1 MRGRAGS
8 LNVIGQ
14 VIGGGFGQILVRQK
28 AGATLEIGDILVLEE
43 REAGDS
49 LILSVFD
56 LRYASQIDDK
66 MHEMISGVTLEEE
79 EEGTPEGATFYEPDI
94 VNYVIASIRPLARVG
109 TTPAGDGDVP
119 VSTPKALPPFHST
132 LRPVR
137 REDLAFLEKRNQDGL
152 FVGSIRSGSEVI
164 EDARVMLP
172 VRDIFRHHVLIPATT
187 GRGKSNLVKSMLWNV
202 MDSGTRVGI
211 LVLDAHDE
219 YYGKTGRGLKN
230 HGRAADRLVYY
241 TTERHTLPGARTFS
255 INIRAVEPRHFEGI
269 VEFSDAQLRAIHGF
283 YATHGEDWIAAIM
296 GAAGPGDD
304 AAATD
309 AAAEGP
315 HDYND
320 SDNYNDVPREAG
332 ANNHDSNDSS
342 SSSND
347 DGSNKGDKGRS
358 DSDSPA
364 RSTMSVVRRKLE
376 MTLDI
381 YATGKKSRTLHS
393 RNAVF
398 DPDTKGAST
407 VQDIVHD
414 MESGKIVVLDTSQL
428 NSAAELVV
436 GNIVATSLLEKY
448 KYYKTQGTL
457 NQKPVTSI
465 VIEEAP
471 RVIGED
477 VLASKNDNIYATIAR
492 EGRKF
497 QVGLVAVTQLA
508 SVIPKAILANMNTK
522 IILGNEMK
530 QEREALIASASQDL
544 SSDDKNIASLDR
556 GEAIITSIFVPFA
569 IPIKVP
575 KFEDLAGDAG
585 AATTGA
591 AGRGDSQRVRVFGQ

>member
-8 LNVIGQ
+8 LDVIGQ
-14 VIGGGFGQILVRQK
+14 VIGGGLGQILVRQK
-28 AGATLEIGDILVLEE
+28 AGATLEIGDILILEE
-43 REAGDS
+43 RETGDN
-49 LILSVFD
+49 LVLSVFD

-79 EEGTPEGATFYEPDI
+79 EGQPGGSTFYEPDI

-109 TTPAGDGDVP
+109 TAPAGDGDVP

-172 VRDIFRHHVLIPATT
+172 VRDIFKHHVLIPATT

-296 GAAGPGDD
+296 GAAGPGGDAD
-304 AAATD
+304 AA
-309 AAAEGP
+309 AAAEGS

-320 SDNYNDVPREAG
+320 GNNYSDAPREAG
-332 ANNHDSNDSS
+332 ANDRDNNGSSRSND
-342 SSSND
+342 D
-347 DGSNKGDKGRS
+347 DGSNKEGGKGSRGS
-358 DSDSPA
+358 DGPA

-457 NQKPVTSI
+457 SQKPVTSI

-575 KFEDLAGDAG
+575 KFEDLAGGGAG
-585 AATTGA
+585 AA
-591 AGRGDSQRVRVFGQ
+591 AGTSERGNSQRVRVFGQ

>member
-1 MRGRAGS
+1 MMRGRAGS
-8 LNVIGQ
+8 LDVIGQ

-43 REAGDS
+43 KETGDN
-49 LILSVFD
+49 LVLSVFD

-66 MHEMISGVTLEEE
+66 MHEMISGVTLEED
-79 EEGTPEGATFYEPDI
+79 EGQPGGSTFYEPDI

-109 TTPAGDGDVP
+109 TAPDGDGDVP

-172 VRDIFRHHVLIPATT
+172 VRDIFKHHVLIPATT

-202 MDSGTRVGI
+202 MDSGTKVGI

-241 TTERHTLPGARTFS
+241 TTERRTLPGARTFS

-296 GAAGPGDD
+296 GAAGHGGD
-304 AAATD
+304 AAA

-315 HDYND
+315 HDHNGIDDYD
-320 SDNYNDVPREAG
+320 GAPREAG
-332 ANNHDSNDSS
+332 ADSHDSSDSSSS

-347 DGSNKGDKGRS
+347 KGGKGNR
-358 DSDSPA
+358 DSDGPA

-376 MTLDI
+376 MALDI
-381 YATGKKSRTLHS
+381 YATGKKSRTMHS

-398 DPDTKGAST
+398 DPDTKGAGT

-457 NQKPVTSI
+457 SQKPVTSI

-508 SVIPKAILANMNTK
+508 SVIPKSILANMNTK

-575 KFEDLAGDAG
+575 KFEDLAGGAG
-585 AATTGA
+585 AAATVAEA
-591 AGRGDSQRVRVFGQ
+591 AGRGNNQRVRVFGQ

>member
-1 MRGRAGS
+1 MRGRAGN
-8 LNVIGQ
+8 LDVVGQ
-14 VIGGGFGQILVRQK
+14 VIGGGLGQILVRQK
-28 AGATLEIGDILVLEE
+28 AGVTLEIGDILVLEE
-43 REAGDS
+43 GETGGN

-79 EEGTPEGATFYEPDI
+79 EEGSTFYEPDI
-94 VNYVIASIRPLARVG
+94 VNYVIAGIRPLARVG
-109 TTPAGDGDVP
+109 TAPDGDGDVP

-164 EDARVMLP
+164 EGARVMLP
-172 VRDIFRHHVLIPATT
+172 VGDIFRHHVLIPATT

-219 YYGKTGRGLKN
+219 YYGKTGTGLKN

-255 INIRAVEPRHFEGI
+255 INIRSVEPRHFEGI

-296 GAAGPGDD
+296 GAAGPGGDD
-304 AAATD
+304 D
-309 AAAEGP
+309 GS
-315 HDYND
+315 YND
-320 SDNYNDVPREAG
+320 APREAG
-332 ANNHDSNDSS
+332 TDNRDDNGSGNNNNSN
-342 SSSND
+342 
-347 DGSNKGDKGRS
+347 NKGEGGRGS
-358 DSDSPA
+358 DGPA

-381 YATGKKSRTLHS
+381 YATGREGRTLHS
-393 RNAVF
+393 RSAVF

-407 VQDIVHD
+407 VRDIVHD

-436 GNIVATSLLEKY
+436 GNIVATSLLERY

-457 NQKPVTSI
+457 SQKPVTSI

-575 KFEDLAGDAG
+575 RFEDLAGGAG
-585 AATTGA
+585 AATAGTP
-591 AGRGDSQRVRVFGQ
+591 GRGNSQRVRVFGQ

>member
-8 LNVIGQ
+8 LDVIGQ

-43 REAGDS
+43 GGREAGDN

-79 EEGTPEGATFYEPDI
+79 GPPEGSTFYEPDI

-296 GAAGPGDD
+296 GAAGPGGDD
-304 AAATD
+304 A
-309 AAAEGP
+309 EGS

-320 SDNYNDVPREAG
+320 GDNYNDAPREAG
-332 ANNHDSNDSS
+332 ANNRDDNDNNN
-342 SSSND
+342 SSSNND
-347 DGSNKGDKGRS
+347 DANSKGGKGSRG
-358 DSDSPA
+358 SDSPA

-381 YATGKKSRTLHS
+381 YATGKKNRTLHS
-393 RNAVF
+393 RSAVF
-398 DPDTKGAST
+398 DPDTKGTST
-407 VQDIVHD
+407 VNDIVHD

-457 NQKPVTSI
+457 SQKPVTSI
-465 VIEEAP
+465 IIEEAP

-575 KFEDLAGDAG
+575 KFEDLVSGAGT
-585 AATTGA
+585 AAP
-591 AGRGDSQRVRVFGQ
+591 GRGNSQRVRVFGQ

>member
-1 MRGRAGS
+1 MRGRTGS
-8 LNVIGQ
+8 LDVIGQ

-43 REAGDS
+43 REAGDN

-79 EEGTPEGATFYEPDI
+79 GPPEGSTFYEPDI

-109 TTPAGDGDVP
+109 TTPAEDGDVP

-164 EDARVMLP
+164 DDARVMLP

-296 GAAGPGDD
+296 GAGPDGDG
-304 AAATD
+304 ATED
-309 AAAEGP
+309 S

-320 SDNYNDVPREAG
+320 SDNHGDASREAG
-332 ANNHDSNDSS
+332 ANSHDSNDSS
-342 SSSND
+342 NND
-347 DGSNKGDKGRS
+347 DASSKGGKGGR

-381 YATGKKSRTLHS
+381 YATGKKNRTLHS

-398 DPDTKGAST
+398 DPDTKGTST
-407 VQDIVHD
+407 VNDIVHD

-448 KYYKTQGTL
+448 KYYKTRGTL
-457 NQKPVTSI
+457 DQKPVTSI
-465 VIEEAP
+465 IIEEAP

-575 KFEDLAGDAG
+575 KFEDLVGGAG
-585 AATTGA
+585 AAAGA
-591 AGRGDSQRVRVFGQ
+591 TGRGTSQRVRVFGQ

>member
-1 MRGRAGS
+1 MMRGRAGS
-8 LNVIGQ
+8 LDVIGQ

-43 REAGDS
+43 KETGDN
-49 LILSVFD
+49 LVLSVFD

-66 MHEMISGVTLEEE
+66 MHEMISGVTLEED
-79 EEGTPEGATFYEPDI
+79 EGQPGGSTFYEPDI

-109 TTPAGDGDVP
+109 TAPDGDGDVP

-132 LRPVR
+132 LRPAR

-241 TTERHTLPGARTFS
+241 TTERRTLPGARTFS

-296 GAAGPGDD
+296 GAAGHGGD
-304 AAATD
+304 AAA

-320 SDNYNDVPREAG
+320 AGSYDGAPREAG
-332 ANNHDSNDSS
+332 ADIHDSSDSS
-342 SSSND
+342 SSSSS
-347 DGSNKGDKGRS
+347 SNGKGGKGNR
-358 DSDSPA
+358 DSDGPA

-376 MTLDI
+376 MALGI

-457 NQKPVTSI
+457 SQKPVTSI

-508 SVIPKAILANMNTK
+508 SVIPKSILANMNTK

-575 KFEDLAGDAG
+575 KFEDLAGG
-585 AATTGA
+585 AVATATGVGAA
-591 AGRGDSQRVRVFGQ
+591 AGRGNSQRVRVFGQ

>member
-8 LNVIGQ
+8 LDVMGQ

-43 REAGDS
+43 RETGDN
-49 LILSVFD
+49 LVLSVFD

-66 MHEMISGVTLEEE
+66 MHEMISGVTLEED
-79 EEGTPEGATFYEPDI
+79 EGQPGESTFYEPDI

-109 TTPAGDGDVP
+109 TAPDGDGDVP

-172 VRDIFRHHVLIPATT
+172 VRDIFKHHVLIPATT

-230 HGRAADRLVYY
+230 HGSAADRLVYY
-241 TTERHTLPGARTFS
+241 TTERRTLPGARTFS

-296 GAAGPGDD
+296 GAAGHVGDD
-304 AAATD
+304 TADA

-315 HDYND
+315 HDHNGDDDYD
-320 SDNYNDVPREAG
+320 GAPREAG
-332 ANNHDSNDSS
+332 ANHHDSNDSS
-342 SSSND
+342 S
-347 DGSNKGDKGRS
+347 DGANNKGGKGSR

-381 YATGKKSRTLHS
+381 YTTGKKSRTMHS

-436 GNIVATSLLEKY
+436 GNIVATSLLERY

-457 NQKPVTSI
+457 SQKPVTSI

-575 KFEDLAGDAG
+575 KFEDLAGGAGAAATDAG
-585 AATTGA
+585 AT
-591 AGRGDSQRVRVFGQ
+591 GRGNNQRVRVFGQ

>member
-8 LNVIGQ
+8 LDVIGQ

-28 AGATLEIGDILVLEE
+28 AGAILEIGDILVLEE
-43 REAGDS
+43 RETGDN
-49 LILSVFD
+49 LVLSVFD

-66 MHEMISGVTLEEE
+66 MHEMISGVALEED
-79 EEGTPEGATFYEPDI
+79 EGPPGGSAFYEPDI

-109 TTPAGDGDVP
+109 TAPDGDGDVP

-219 YYGKTGRGLKN
+219 YYGKTGTGLKN

-255 INIRAVEPRHFEGI
+255 INVRAVEPRHFEGI

-296 GAAGPGDD
+296 GAAGPDGDD
-304 AAATD
+304 D
-309 AAAEGP
+309 GS
-315 HDYND
+315 YND
-320 SDNYNDVPREAG
+320 APREAG
-332 ANNHDSNDSS
+332 PDNHDDNG
-342 SSSND
+342 NGG
-347 DGSNKGDKGRS
+347 GSNNKGEGGRGS
-358 DSDSPA
+358 DGPA

-381 YATGKKSRTLHS
+381 YATGNESRTLHS

-457 NQKPVTSI
+457 SQKPVTSI

-575 KFEDLAGDAG
+575 KFEDLADG
-585 AATTGA
+585 AAA
-591 AGRGDSQRVRVFGQ
+591 AGTPGRGNSQRVRVFGQ

>member
-1 MRGRAGS
+1 MRGRVGS
-8 LNVIGQ
+8 LDVIGQ

-28 AGATLEIGDILVLEE
+28 AGAILEIGDILVLEE
-43 REAGDS
+43 RETGDN
-49 LILSVFD
+49 LVLSVFD

-79 EEGTPEGATFYEPDI
+79 EGPPVGSTFYEPDI

-109 TTPAGDGDVP
+109 TAPAGDGDVP

-137 REDLAFLEKRNQDGL
+137 SGDLAFLEKRNQDGL

-241 TTERHTLPGARTFS
+241 TTERRTLPGARTFS

-304 AAATD
+304 AAAV
-309 AAAEGP
+309 AAEGP
-315 HDYND
+315 HGHSGSDDYGD
-320 SDNYNDVPREAG
+320 APREAG
-332 ANNHDSNDSS
+332 ASNHDSNDSNSDGGS
-342 SSSND
+342 SKGGK
-347 DGSNKGDKGRS
+347 GSR

-381 YATGKKSRTLHS
+381 YTTGKKGRTMHS

-407 VQDIVHD
+407 VRDIVRD

-436 GNIVATSLLEKY
+436 GSIVATSLLEKY

-457 NQKPVTSI
+457 SQKPVTSI

-575 KFEDLAGDAG
+575 KFEDLAGGAG
-585 AATTGA
+585 AAETGEAA
-591 AGRGDSQRVRVFGQ
+591 AGRGNSQRVRVFGQ

>member
-8 LNVIGQ
+8 LDVMGQ

-43 REAGDS
+43 RETGDN
-49 LILSVFD
+49 LVLSVFD

-66 MHEMISGVTLEEE
+66 MHEMISGVALEEE
-79 EEGTPEGATFYEPDI
+79 EEGQPGESTFYEPDI

-109 TTPAGDGDVP
+109 TAPDGDGDVP

-172 VRDIFRHHVLIPATT
+172 VRDIFKHHVLIPATT

-219 YYGKTGRGLKN
+219 YYGKTGMGLKN
-230 HGRAADRLVYY
+230 HGSATDRLVYY
-241 TTERHTLPGARTFS
+241 TTERRTLPGARTFS

-296 GAAGPGDD
+296 GAAGPGYD
-304 AAATD
+304 AAA

-315 HDYND
+315 HDHNGGDDYD
-320 SDNYNDVPREAG
+320 DVLREAG

-342 SSSND
+342 S
-347 DGSNKGDKGRS
+347 DGGNSKGGKGSR
-358 DSDSPA
+358 DGDGPA

-381 YATGKKSRTLHS
+381 YTTGKKSRTMHS

-398 DPDTKGAST
+398 DPDTKGATT

-436 GNIVATSLLEKY
+436 GNIVATSLLERY

-457 NQKPVTSI
+457 SQKPVTSI

-508 SVIPKAILANMNTK
+508 SVIPKSILANMNTK

-575 KFEDLAGDAG
+575 KFEDLAGGAGAAATDAG
-585 AATTGA
+585 AT
-591 AGRGDSQRVRVFGQ
+591 GRGNNQRVRVFGQ

>member
-1 MRGRAGS
+1 MMRGRAGS
-8 LNVIGQ
+8 LDVIGQ

-43 REAGDS
+43 KETGDN
-49 LILSVFD
+49 LVLSVFD

-66 MHEMISGVTLEEE
+66 MHEMISGVTLEED
-79 EEGTPEGATFYEPDI
+79 EGQPGGSTFYEPDI

-109 TTPAGDGDVP
+109 TAPDGDGDVP

-172 VRDIFRHHVLIPATT
+172 VGDIFRHHVLIPATT

-241 TTERHTLPGARTFS
+241 TTERRTLPGARTFS

-296 GAAGPGDD
+296 GAAGHGGD
-304 AAATD
+304 AAA

-320 SDNYNDVPREAG
+320 AGSYDGAPREAG
-332 ANNHDSNDSS
+332 ADSHDSSDSSS

-347 DGSNKGDKGRS
+347 KGGKGNR
-358 DSDSPA
+358 DSDGPA

-376 MTLDI
+376 MALGI

-457 NQKPVTSI
+457 SQKPVTSI

-508 SVIPKAILANMNTK
+508 SVIPKSILANMNTK

-575 KFEDLAGDAG
+575 KFEDLAGGAG
-585 AATTGA
+585 AAATVAEAT
-591 AGRGDSQRVRVFGQ
+591 GRGNSQRVRVFGQ

>member
-8 LNVIGQ
+8 LDVMGQ

-43 REAGDS
+43 RETGDN
-49 LILSVFD
+49 LVLSVFD

-66 MHEMISGVTLEEE
+66 MHEMISGVALEEE
-79 EEGTPEGATFYEPDI
+79 EEGPPAGSAFYEPDI

-109 TTPAGDGDVP
+109 TAPTGDGDVP

-172 VRDIFRHHVLIPATT
+172 VRDIFMHHVLIPATT

-241 TTERHTLPGARTFS
+241 TTERRTLPGARTLS
-255 INIRAVEPRHFEGI
+255 INVRAVEPRHFEGI

-283 YATHGEDWIAAIM
+283 YATHGENWIAAIM

-304 AAATD
+304 AAA
-309 AAAEGP
+309 AAATEGP
-315 HDYND
+315 HDHNG
-320 SDNYNDVPREAG
+320 SDDYDDAPREAG
-332 ANNHDSNDSS
+332 ASNHDSNDDSS
-342 SSSND
+342 S
-347 DGSNKGDKGRS
+347 DGANNKGGKGSR

-381 YATGKKSRTLHS
+381 YTAGKKSRTMHS

-436 GNIVATSLLEKY
+436 GNMVATSLLERY

-457 NQKPVTSI
+457 SQKPVTSI

-508 SVIPKAILANMNTK
+508 SVIPKSILANMNTK

-575 KFEDLAGDAG
+575 KFEDLAGGAG
-585 AATTGA
+585 AAATGAGAA
-591 AGRGDSQRVRVFGQ
+591 AGRGNNQRVRVFGQ

>member
-8 LNVIGQ
+8 LDVMGQ
-14 VIGGGFGQILVRQK
+14 VIGGGLGQILVRQK

-43 REAGDS
+43 EKESGHN
-49 LILSVFD
+49 LVLSVFD

-66 MHEMISGVTLEEE
+66 MHEMISGVALEEG
-79 EEGTPEGATFYEPDI
+79 EEGQPPPGGSAFYEPDI

-109 TTPAGDGDVP
+109 TAPAGDGDVP

-172 VRDIFRHHVLIPATT
+172 VGDIFRHHVLIPATT

-219 YYGKTGRGLKN
+219 YYGKTGRGLKD

-241 TTERHTLPGARTFS
+241 TTERRTLPGARTLS
-255 INIRAVEPRHFEGI
+255 INVRAVEPRHFEGI

-283 YATHGEDWIAAIM
+283 YAAHGEGWIAAIM
-296 GAAGPGDD
+296 GAAGPGGGGD
-304 AAATD
+304 
-309 AAAEGP
+309 AEGP
-315 HDYND
+315 YDY
-320 SDNYNDVPREAG
+320 SDGGNYNGDPREAG
-332 ANNHDSNDSS
+332 SNNHDDNDSS
-342 SSSND
+342 SSSSNND
-347 DGSNKGDKGRS
+347 DANSKGGKGRR

-364 RSTMSVVRRKLE
+364 RSTLSVVRRKLE

-381 YATGKKSRTLHS
+381 YATGKKSRALHS

-398 DPDTKGAST
+398 DPGTKGAST
-407 VQDIVHD
+407 VNDIIHD

-428 NSAAELVV
+428 GSAAELVV
-436 GNIVATSLLEKY
+436 GNMVATSLLEKY

-457 NQKPVTSI
+457 GQKPVTSI

-575 KFEDLAGDAG
+575 KFEDLAGGAG
-585 AATTGA
+585 TAAP
-591 AGRGDSQRVRVFGQ
+591 GRGSQRVRVFGQ

>member
-1 MRGRAGS
+1 MRGRTGS
-8 LNVIGQ
+8 LDVIGQ

-43 REAGDS
+43 KGEAGDN

-79 EEGTPEGATFYEPDI
+79 GPPEGSTFYEPDI

-164 EDARVMLP
+164 DDARVMLP

-283 YATHGEDWIAAIM
+283 YATHGEDWIAAVM
-296 GAAGPGDD
+296 GAGPDGDG
-304 AAATD
+304 
-309 AAAEGP
+309 AAEDS
-315 HDYND
+315 HDHND
-320 SDNYNDVPREAG
+320 SDNYDDAPREAG
-332 ANNHDSNDSS
+332 ANSHYSNDSS
-342 SSSND
+342 SNND
-347 DGSNKGDKGRS
+347 DASSKGGKGGR

-381 YATGKKSRTLHS
+381 YATGKKNRTLHS

-398 DPDTKGAST
+398 DPDTKGTST
-407 VQDIVHD
+407 VNDIVHD

-457 NQKPVTSI
+457 DQKPVTSI
-465 VIEEAP
+465 IIEEAP

-575 KFEDLAGDAG
+575 KFEDLVGGAG
-585 AATTGA
+585 AAAGTP
-591 AGRGDSQRVRVFGQ
+591 GRGSSQRVRVFGQ

>member
-8 LNVIGQ
+8 LDVIGQ
-14 VIGGGFGQILVRQK
+14 VIGGGLGQILVRQK

-43 REAGDS
+43 KETGHN
-49 LILSVFD
+49 LVLSVFD

-66 MHEMISGVTLEEE
+66 MHEMISGVALEEDGGQPGE
-79 EEGTPEGATFYEPDI
+79 STFYEPDI

-109 TTPAGDGDVP
+109 TAPDGDGDVP

-132 LRPVR
+132 LRPVK

-172 VRDIFRHHVLIPATT
+172 VRDIFKHHVLIPATT

-241 TTERHTLPGARTFS
+241 TTERRTLPGARTFS

-296 GAAGPGDD
+296 GAAGHGGD
-304 AAATD
+304 AAA

-315 HDYND
+315 HDHND
-320 SDNYNDVPREAG
+320 SDDYDDAPREAG
-332 ANNHDSNDSS
+332 ANNHDSSDS
-342 SSSND
+342 N
-347 DGSNKGDKGRS
+347 GGGGNNKGGR
-358 DSDSPA
+358 DGDGPA

-381 YATGKKSRTLHS
+381 YATGKKSRTMHS

-407 VQDIVHD
+407 VQDIVRD

-436 GNIVATSLLEKY
+436 GNIVATSLLERY

-457 NQKPVTSI
+457 SQKPVTSI
-465 VIEEAP
+465 IIEEAP

-508 SVIPKAILANMNTK
+508 SVIPKSILANMNTK

-575 KFEDLAGDAG
+575 KFEDLAGGAG
-585 AATTGA
+585 AAAT
-591 AGRGDSQRVRVFGQ
+591 AGRGNNQRVRVFGQ

>member
-8 LNVIGQ
+8 LDVIGQ

-43 REAGDS
+43 KGEAGDN

-79 EEGTPEGATFYEPDI
+79 GPPEGSTFYEPDI

-296 GAAGPGDD
+296 GAAGPGGDD
-304 AAATD
+304 A
-309 AAAEGP
+309 EGS

-320 SDNYNDVPREAG
+320 GDNYNDAPREAG
-332 ANNHDSNDSS
+332 ANNRDDNDNNN
-342 SSSND
+342 SSSNND
-347 DGSNKGDKGRS
+347 DANSKGGKGSRG
-358 DSDSPA
+358 SDSPA

-381 YATGKKSRTLHS
+381 YATGKKNRTLHS
-393 RNAVF
+393 RSAVF
-398 DPDTKGAST
+398 DPDTKGTST
-407 VQDIVHD
+407 VNDIVHD

-457 NQKPVTSI
+457 SQKPVTSI
-465 VIEEAP
+465 IIEEAP

-575 KFEDLAGDAG
+575 KFEDLVSGAGT
-585 AATTGA
+585 AAP
-591 AGRGDSQRVRVFGQ
+591 GRGNSQRVRVFGQ